1 MNKKAFTLI
10 EVMIVIAI
18 MSIVITFLHLGNSGF
33 MKSFTQKSE
42 IIKNNDNLASFY
54 LYMKT
59 QLNKCD
65 SVILAG
71 E

>member
-1 MNKKAFTLI
+1 MSLEFLKMNKKAFTLI

-33 MKSFTQKSE
+33 MKSFTKKRE
-42 IIKNNDNLASFY
+42 
-54 LYMKT
+54 T
-59 QLNKCD
+59 Q
-65 SVILAG
+65 